1 MTTTTQDKLKIG
13 IGTKEAAKLEAKPVI
28 VAGVKVEMK
37 QDKTKKD
44 IGEIVVFICKHPDK
58 EEMLELD
65 SIKFE
70 KDQKVKVTG
79 AWFNLDSD
87 GQIAKQSA
95 LAIAMR
101 FYNVKALE
109 DFTGK
114 VIQTAMDE
122 KGYLAVK
129 AL

>member
-1 MTTTTQDKLKIG
+1 MTTTQDKLKTG

-37 QDKTKKD
+37 KDKAQKD

-58 EEMLELD
+58 LEMVELD

-70 KDQKVKVTG
+70 KDGKVKVAG

-87 GQIAKQSA
+87 GLIAKQSA

-101 FYNVKALE
+101 HYGVKNLE
-109 DFTGK
+109 DFVGQ
-114 VIQTAMDE
+114 VAQTAMDE
-122 KGYLAVK
+122 KGYLAIK